1 MFDGKITIFDIQNL
15 QVGKSEKSRTE
26 RLTLDSCKA
35 IIYDKTYSE
44 LDELSFAN
52 LNHNDYG
59 FGYIE
64 YEFGFKESFSN
75 PYMRFYIACFALRMN
90 LLGYPIKVNIIG
102 RQKGE
107 PKYLYPNNYTKVNKY
122 GNMALGIRYFFQDEK
137 ERYCIL
143 NSEEICIEGNIS
155 LGSKRNVYDIMCR
168 IVKTDDNWIME
179 DAYTYRT
186 HPKSHIYSFIH

>member
-15 QVGKSEKSRTE
+15 QVGKSEKLRTE
-26 RLTLDSCKA
+26 RLVLDSCKA

-44 LDELSFAN
+44 FDELSFAN

-59 FGYIE
+59 FGYVE

-90 LLGYPIKVNIIG
+90 LLGYPIKLNIIG
-102 RQKGE
+102 HKKGE

-122 GNMALGIRYFFQDEK
+122 GNMALGIRFFFRNEEEK
-137 ERYCIL
+137 NAIFH
-143 NSEEICIEGNIS
+143 SEEICIEGNIS
-155 LGSKRNVYDIMCR
+155 LDSKRNVYDIMCR
-168 IVKTDDNWIME
+168 IVKKDDNWIME
-179 DAYTYRT
+179 DAYTYRS
-186 HPKSHIYSFIH
+186 HPKSFIYSLIH

>member
-1 MFDGKITIFDIQNL
+1 MFDGKIIIFDIQNL

-26 RLTLDSCKA
+26 RLILDSCKA

-52 LNHNDYG
+52 LNNNDYD

-90 LLGYPIKVNIIG
+90 LLGYPIKLNIIG
-102 RQKGE
+102 HPKGE
-107 PKYLYPNNYTKVNKY
+107 PKFLYPSNYTKVNKY
-122 GNMALGIRYFFQDEK
+122 GNMALGIRFFFRNEE
-137 ERYCIL
+137 ERNAIL
-143 NSEEICIEGNIS
+143 NSGEICIEGNIS

-168 IVKTDDNWIME
+168 IVKKEDRWEIE

-186 HPKSHIYSFIH
+186 HPKTYIYSLIH

>member
-15 QVGKSEKSRTE
+15 QVGNSGKSKSE
-26 RLTLDSCKA
+26 RLILDSCKA

-75 PYMRFYIACFALRMN
+75 PYMKFYVACFTLRMN
-90 LLGYPIKVNIIG
+90 LLGYPIKLNIIG

-107 PKYLYPNNYTKVNKY
+107 PKCLYPNNYTKVNKY
-122 GNMALGIRYFFQDEK
+122 GNMALGIRFFFRSEE
-137 ERYCIL
+137 ERNAIL

-155 LGSKRNVYDIMCR
+155 LDSKRNVYDIMCR
-168 IVKTDDNWIME
+168 IVKTESNWEIE
-179 DAYTYRT
+179 DAYTYRS
-186 HPKSHIYSFIH
+186 HPKSYIYSLIH